1 MMVRRLA
8 FPVILMLFL
17 VGLGAMLYLS
27 PEFGVEGQTFR
38 QLIGLEPASSPS
50 TTAPG
55 RGSATSPD
63 ANRPSDA
70 NLGSG
75 AMGQNPMPGRSGMG
89 GASAGSLAAGRSGS
103 SDALGTGYADLSVYS
118 EPPGATVL
126 VDGDSVGTTPLNRYS
141 VRSGVYIITVER
153 DGFFSADTVAVLR
166 NNQAPTYAVTLNAR
180 PELPAEDRVAD
191 RDVTSPPS
199 TGNTPPTST
208 GSTAEDDAPPAQPV
222 EPAPT
227 TGTLRLTS
235 NPSGAQVMLDGTAV
249 GTTPLTLES
258 LEAGA
263 YEVAFSRSGYDTSQ
277 MSVTVSP
284 GEERR
289 VEAAL
294 SPQMGQLRV
303 LARPWGSIYVN
314 GELRERNADVWYQ
327 MSIPAGEH
335 EVSVVHPALGQQTRT
350 VTVEAGEQLSIVIDL
365 RDSSSS
371 ASQNG
376 SAQPDST
383 NRSGR
388 LF

>member
-1 MMVRRLA
+1 
-8 FPVILMLFL
+8 
-17 VGLGAMLYLS
+17 
-27 PEFGVEGQTFR
+27 
-38 QLIGLEPASSPS
+38 
-50 TTAPG
+50 
-55 RGSATSPD
+55 
-63 ANRPSDA
+63 
-70 NLGSG
+70 
-75 AMGQNPMPGRSGMG
+75 
-89 GASAGSLAAGRSGS
+89 
-103 SDALGTGYADLSVYS
+103 
-118 EPPGATVL
+118 
-126 VDGDSVGTTPLNRYS
+126 
-141 VRSGVYIITVER
+141 
-153 DGFFSADTVAVLR
+153 
-166 NNQAPTYAVTLNAR
+166 
-180 PELPAEDRVAD
+180 
-191 RDVTSPPS
+191 
-199 TGNTPPTST
+199 
-208 GSTAEDDAPPAQPV
+208 
-222 EPAPT
+222 
-227 TGTLRLTS
+227 
-235 NPSGAQVMLDGTAV
+235 MLDGTAV